1 MILFLAFLNRAL
13 YPSLFLTW
21 NKEIKPHYLS
31 KYAWV
36 YKDSQF
42 PFLKSRR
49 VRKKY
54 PYDSVGLN
62 ECIK

>member
-21 NKEIKPHYLS
+21 NKEIKLQYLF

-42 PFLKSRR
+42 HFLRSRR

-54 PYDSVGLN
+54 PYDGVG
-62 ECIK
+62 